1 MAKTV
6 LSDCDKMVRKALFQ
20 HSCQTSQQLFNYS
33 RRMFNESY
41 SVGSIGAALRK
52 LTVKGMAACSVN
64 EKGQKVYWL
73 TEFGRDIVTK
83 EVAQCSE
90 ERSC

>member
-6 LSDCDKMVRKALFQ
+6 LTPCDKMVRRALLANG
-20 HSCQTSQQLFNYS
+20 CQTSHQLHTYS
-33 RRMFNESY
+33 NRVFDEDY

-52 LTVKGMAACSVN
+52 LVAKGIAAHSEN

-73 TEFGRDIVTK
+73 TEFGRDVIMK
-83 EVAQCSE
+83 EE
-90 ERSC
+90 K

>member
-6 LSDCDKMVRKALFQ
+6 LSDCDKMVRRALTN
-20 HSCQTSQQLFNYS
+20 HGCQTSHQLKTYS
-33 RRMFNESY
+33 NREYNEDY

-52 LTVKGMAACSVN
+52 LVAKGMTAYSEN

-73 TEFGRDIVTK
+73 TEFGIDQIRR
-83 EVAQCSE
+83 E
-90 ERSC
+90 EL